1 MMPRDEIKKFFL
13 LENDPQLFETAI
25 CPRSCGGGAK
35 FEQLAMYGDIV
46 IDMHLLD
53 YLISEDF
60 QLNGDITKH
69 KDTIHNENIITA
81 FADDLGIPD
90 ILTPPNSIYRPQKR
104 ELAETVEALI
114 GAAFKSNGLERCA
127 PIILT
132 FAKFAQ
138 NMQNTSQKQ
147 GEFDS
152 SKNYKGILLE
162 LFQKKH
168 LDLPGI
174 KATRIGG
181 PDNAATYQ
189 YKNDIIFDGKKYE
202 ILSQHWPTSILAEQE
217 AAYIALL
224 LISDN
229 NAKYI
234 MFDPTRENMPAS
246 QEKTMYPTTSI
257 DDEELIFRKPAPQSK
272 AAPQGKSMEMS
283 QNTDELLVD
292 YVNRKVT
299 PTKIFRVFKLLSAL
313 LDDVSE
319 ASWLCKLISG
329 DSDDSEVLALINLQL
344 GNDMY
349 FALGFGRSNS
359 QAREAAGK
367 DMLMKVDLIEWLENH
382 HPNHTI

>member
-1 MMPRDEIKKFFL
+1 MTLDEIKKFFL

-25 CPRSCGGGAK
+25 SPRSCGGGAK
-35 FEQLAMYGDIV
+35 FEQLAMYGDLV

-60 QLNGDITKH
+60 QLNGDITNH
-69 KDTIHNENIITA
+69 RNTIHNGNIITA
-81 FADDLGIPD
+81 FADYLGIPN
-90 ILTPPNSIYRPQKR
+90 ILTPPNSTYHPQKR
-104 ELAETVEALI
+104 ELAEIVEALI
-114 GAAFKSNGLERCA
+114 GAAFKANGLERCA

-138 NMQNTSQKQ
+138 KIQKTSQKQ
-147 GEFDS
+147 GEFDP
-152 SKNYKGILLE
+152 SKNYKGKLLE

-168 LDLPGI
+168 LDLPDLE
-174 KATRIGG
+174 ANRIGG
-181 PDNAATYQ
+181 ADNSANYQ
-189 YKNDIIFDGKKYE
+189 FENDIIFDGIKHE
-202 ILSQHWPTSILAEQE
+202 ILSHHWSTKILAEQE

-229 NAKYI
+229 NAEYI

-246 QEKTMYPTTSI
+246 QEETMYPTTSI
-257 DDEELIFRKPAPQSK
+257 DDEELIFRKPAPQGK
-272 AAPQGKSMEMS
+272 PVPQDKLMEMS
-283 QNTDELLVD
+283 QNTGELLVD

-299 PTKIFRVFKLLSAL
+299 STKVFRVFKLLSDRL
-313 LDDVSE
+313 QDVSE

-349 FALGFGRSNS
+349 FALGFGQSNS

-367 DMLMKVDLIEWLENH
+367 DMLTKVDLIEWLENH